1 LMMAAMFNRT
11 AIVDYLIGKGADPKA
26 KDANGITALDAAR
39 TMGAVDTTAQ
49 LEKILGDSRV
59 DPKLR

>member
-1 LMMAAMFNRT
+1 MMAAMFNRT

-26 KDANGITALDAAR
+26 KDANGITALDAAK

-49 LEKILGDSRV
+49 LEKILG
-59 DPKLR
+59 